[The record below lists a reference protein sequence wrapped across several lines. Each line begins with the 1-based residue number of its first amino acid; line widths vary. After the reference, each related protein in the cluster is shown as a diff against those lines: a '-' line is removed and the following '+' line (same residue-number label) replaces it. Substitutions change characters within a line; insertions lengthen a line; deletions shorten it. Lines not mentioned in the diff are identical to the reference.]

1 MTGQLPSSIE
11 VVLGV
16 VAILDEL
23 RVRYHIGGS
32 FAAAIHGVPRQ
43 TRDADVVVD
52 LDAGTAAQLVERLT
66 AEFYVDGVV
75 AAAAVSRQGS
85 FNAIHLATGF
95 KVDFFVIGRGDFD
108 AKELDR
114 SELQVITADPPR
126 SAWVKSAEDTVL
138 RKLQWYRDGG
148 EVSDRQWNDVLG
160 ILMAQGEGLDQSYLS
175 QWSDALG
182 VTDLLERALREVRG
196 A

>member
-1 MTGQLPSSIE
+1 MAGELPSSLA
-11 VVLGV
+11 VVLEV

-23 RVRYHIGGS
+23 QVRYHLGGS

-52 LDAGTAAQLVERLT
+52 LDAGTAARLVERLQGG
-66 AEFYVDGVV
+66 FYIDPMATGDAV
-75 AAAAVSRQGS
+75 ARRGT

-95 KVDFFVIGRGDFD
+95 KVDFFVAGTGAFD
-108 AKELDR
+108 AAELQR
-114 SELQVITADPPR
+114 SELQWIVANPPR

-138 RKLQWYRDGG
+138 RKLQWFRDGG

-160 ILMAQGEGLDQSYLS
+160 ILMAQGDRLDEGYLS
-175 QWSDALG
+175 RWADTLG
-182 VTDLLERALREVRG
+182 VPDLLDRALREVRET
-196 A
+196 

>member
-1 MTGQLPSSIE
+1 MARDLPSSIE

-16 VAILDEL
+16 VAVLDEL
-23 RVRYHIGGS
+23 GVKHHLGGS
-32 FAAAIHGVPRQ
+32 FAAAVHGIPRQ

-52 LDAGTAAQLVERLT
+52 LDAATAAQLVERLK
-66 AEFYVDGVV
+66 AEFYVDGD
-75 AAAAVSRQGS
+75 AATAAVSRRGS

-95 KVDFFVIGRGDFD
+95 KVDFFVTGTEEFD
-108 AKELDR
+108 AAELRR
-114 SELQVITADPPR
+114 SELHTIAADPPR
-126 SAWVKSAEDTVL
+126 SAYVKSAEDTVL

-160 ILMAQGEGLDQSYLS
+160 ILMAQGGRLDEGYLR

-182 VTDLLERALREVRG
+182 VTDLLVRALREVQG

>member
-1 MTGQLPSSIE
+1 MARDLPSSIE
-11 VVLGV
+11 VVLEV

-23 RVRYHIGGS
+23 QVRYHLGGS

-52 LDAGTAAQLVERLT
+52 LDAGTAAQLVERLK
-66 AEFYVDGVV
+66 AECYVDGEA

-95 KVDFFVIGRGDFD
+95 KVDFFVAGSGDFD
-108 AKELDR
+108 AGELDR
-114 SELQVITADPPR
+114 SELQLIAADPPR

-138 RKLQWYRDGG
+138 RKLQWFRSGG
-148 EVSDRQWNDVLG
+148 EASDRQWNDVLG
-160 ILMAQGEGLDQSYLS
+160 ILLTQGSRLDEGHLRE
-175 QWSDALG
+175 WAEALG
-182 VTDLLERALREVRG
+182 VADLLEQALREARE

>member
-1 MTGQLPSSIE
+1 MARDLPSSIE

-16 VAILDEL
+16 VAVLDEL
-23 RVRYHIGGS
+23 QVRYHIGGS

-43 TRDADVVVD
+43 TRDADVVVN

-66 AEFYVDGVV
+66 AEFYVDGDA
-75 AAAAVSRQGS
+75 AAAAVARRGS

-95 KVDFFVIGRGDFD
+95 KVDFFVTGSGDFD
-108 AKELDR
+108 ERELDR
-114 SELQVITADPPR
+114 SELQLIAADPPR

-138 RKLQWYRDGG
+138 RKLQWFRDGG

-160 ILMAQGEGLDQSYLS
+160 ILMAQGGRLDEGYLRK
-175 QWSDALG
+175 WSDALG
-182 VTDLLERALREVRG
+182 VTDLLDRALREVRG
-196 A
+196 P